1 MDDTQHLL
9 DALLPVN
16 FLLAFGI
23 LAAIASRVLR
33 LSPIVGYLALGLAY
47 RVLGISVGPS
57 EGTIQILAE
66 LGVLF
71 LLFDIGLHF
80 SFGQIRAHARDI
92 LGFGLAQVVAG
103 TAALS
108 AVALLAGI
116 AAGPA
121 VLVGA
126 TLALSSTAVVAQLIA
141 ARHQQGCPVGLTA
154 TSILIFQDIVA
165 IFILI
170 VAGSLETGDA
180 LLPSVLMALAK
191 AGAAFGISM
200 LLAAYVVKPV
210 LHLIFRSQNE
220 EVFTAIAILVALS
233 AGWATGTIGL
243 SVTLGAF
250 LGGAM
255 LADTPYRP
263 IIQSEVK
270 PFRGLLLGFF
280 FFSVG
285 LSLDVPTLARLWPFV
300 LLVALA
306 LTLVKIATNAGASL
320 LFRWSVPGSLQIAFL
335 LSQGSEFALVI
346 FNLPAVR
353 HVVGVEAASVLIA
366 AVTLTLAATPNV
378 ADLGRTIAGRL
389 RALRTKRVE
398 AELVPLELEGPVLIF
413 GMNRQGRSVA
423 DALKDMG
430 IAYAGIDEAPARFR
444 EALADGYKVYFG
456 DLRDPRIWAALAMEG
471 RKVLLLAEPNME
483 AVTQLAPVARRR
495 FAELQTLA
503 VVPDHLAA
511 AELSALGLVPIVES
525 GTGGRT
531 QVARAVL
538 QALGLPEAEI
548 DAWEADK
555 LQGADLA
562 A

>member
-23 LAAIASRVLR
+23 LAALASRVLR
-33 LSPIVGYLALGLAY
+33 LSPIVGYLALGLVY

-57 EGTIQILAE
+57 AGTIQILAE

-80 SFGQIRAHARDI
+80 SFGQIRSHAKDI
-92 LGFGLAQVVAG
+92 LGFGLAQVLGG

-108 AVALLAGI
+108 AVAMLAGV

-141 ARHQQGCPVGLTA
+141 TRHQQSCPVGLTA

-170 VAGSLETGDA
+170 VAGSLESGAA
-180 LLPSVLMALAK
+180 LLPSVLLALAK

-233 AGWATGTIGL
+233 AGWATGSIGL

-263 IIQSEVK
+263 IIQAEVK

-300 LLVALA
+300 LVVALA

-389 RALRTKRVE
+389 RALRTKRVDP
-398 AELVPLELEGPVLIF
+398 ELTPQKLEGPVLIF
-413 GMNRQGRSVA
+413 GMDLQGRRVA
-423 DALKDMG
+423 DALNDLN
-430 IAYAGIDEAPARFR
+430 IAYAAIDDNLIRFR

-456 DLRDPRIWAALAMEG
+456 DLRDPRIWASLALEG
-471 RKVLLLAEPNME
+471 RRVLLLTEPKIE
-483 AVTQLAPVARRR
+483 ALSQLAPLAQHR
-495 FAELQTLA
+495 FAALQTLA
-503 VVPDHLAA
+503 LVPDNQAA
-511 AELSALGLVPIVES
+511 AEMTMLGNIPIIATNPGISAP
-525 GTGGRT
+525 RM
-531 QVARAVL
+531 VL
-538 QALGLPEAEI
+538 QALGLSEAEI
-548 DAWEADK
+548 DAWALEK
-555 LQGADLA
+555 MQTTPIA